1 MSLSI
6 DEIINLVRI
15 QLGVKQVKAEDRIIE
30 DLGAESA
37 DIVNIIAALEDK
49 YQIRIDEE
57 EIGDIRTVADLVDLT
72 QNKLQAK

>member
-6 DEIINLVRI
+6 DEIKDLVRV
-15 QLGVKQVKAEDRIIE
+15 QLGLKQVKSEDRIIE

-49 YQIRIDEE
+49 FQIRIDEE
-57 EIGDIRTVADLVDLT
+57 EIGDIRTVEDLFVLT
-72 QNKLQAK
+72 QSKIQSK

>member
-6 DEIINLVRI
+6 DEIKDLVRV
-15 QLGVKQVKAEDRIIE
+15 QLGLKQVKSEDRIIE

-49 YQIRIDEE
+49 FQILIPEE
-57 EIGDIRTVADLVDLT
+57 EIGDIRTVEDLFVLT
-72 QNKLQAK
+72 QSKLQSK